1 METSLLLWGLLL
13 GSTGFVYFSYGRK
26 RKHYVAMACG
36 AALMG
41 VPYVTSSIPA
51 LLGISAGLMA
61 LPFIIS
67 G

>member
-1 METSLLLWGLLL
+1 
-13 GSTGFVYFSYGRK
+13 
-26 RKHYVAMACG
+26 
-36 AALMG
+36 MG